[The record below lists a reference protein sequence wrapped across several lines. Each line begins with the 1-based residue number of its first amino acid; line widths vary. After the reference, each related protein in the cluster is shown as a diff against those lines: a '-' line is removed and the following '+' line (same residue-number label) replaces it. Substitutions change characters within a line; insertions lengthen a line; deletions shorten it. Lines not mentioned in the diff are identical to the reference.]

1 MTDIDWNV
9 LSKQW
14 ADYSF
19 KIGPV
24 AHFVK
29 GPNELS
35 NAYRS
40 VTPSF
45 TITKRGEGKLVL
57 DQHTYDLKP
66 GTVVHSSADMWIHA
80 WNIGDETFEF
90 YRVLYTGHLSPG
102 LQGKDAYRHY
112 RLVIGECPHL
122 YALLDQMSET
132 AARGDIQSEL
142 QLKTLFYQFLNEM
155 RLAAK
160 KLQANDHRDI
170 IEETIAYIHLHIQET
185 HSLFSLASR
194 CGMSPKYF
202 AELFFKVAG
211 VSPIHY
217 IIRRRIHLAEKM
229 LLTTNASIREIGKCV
244 GYNDPYQFSKIFK
257 KYRGVSPRE
266 LKASDRSN

>member
-14 ADYSF
+14 AEYSF
-19 KIGPV
+19 QVGLIANFVRGP
-24 AHFVK
+24 H
-29 GPNELS
+29 ELS
-35 NAYRS
+35 TAYRS
-40 VTPSF
+40 DTPSF

-66 GTVVHSSADMWIHA
+66 GTVVHSSADMSVHA
-80 WNIGDETFEF
+80 WNIGEETFEC
-90 YRVLYTGHLSPG
+90 YRVLYTGHLPAG
-102 LQGKDAYRHY
+102 WKGKEPYRHY
-112 RLVIGECPHL
+112 QIEIGECPHL
-122 YALLDQMSET
+122 YALLDHMNET
-132 AARGDIQSEL
+132 AGRGDVQSEL
-142 QLKTLFYQFLNEM
+142 QMKTLFYQFLNEM

-160 KLQANDHRDI
+160 KLQVSEHRDI

-194 CGMSPKYF
+194 YGMSPKYF
-202 AELFFKVAG
+202 AELFFKAAG

-217 IIRRRIHLAEKM
+217 VIRHRIHLAEKM
-229 LLTTNASIREIGKCV
+229 LLTTNASIREIGKSV

-257 KYRGVSPRE
+257 KYRGVSPSE
-266 LKASDRSN
+266 LKTSDKPL